1 MKVIV
6 GLSCWVLGALQ
17 GAILILVP
25 VMMEQGEVTAWM
37 IAIPLALG
45 TFIFVVGSGYWG
57 RWLDRCVANQRPLS
71 VVLTLILFGF
81 TLSQL
86 SFLSLLESNQLTG
99 TSLIIG
105 LCLSRVLH
113 GMFCSGVIPTAQLWL
128 SQKDKQGEKLIWV
141 TISTNMGRVTAPLL
155 TFVPIDVTYFSL
167 WFILFITLLA
177 CISCCFLMCYQR
189 NNKQF
194 NFLSSLK
201 YRLKDFN
208 EAAASPTTTSTT
220 TSPTTVT
227 TRVTTNTIARLAS
240 TIMMT
245 AFFITLFSSQLQ
257 FSLGPILSANGVLTA
272 LQASAM
278 TAQLLL
284 SASISALF
292 SLFVLYKLLIRSTL
306 VFLSFITLS
315 FALGTVLLV
324 LDIQLMLSVILICS
338 ALAMA
343 PVWYTA
349 TAMSSTETR
358 KARVSASISQAHTL
372 GNAFG
377 ALLAGLLL
385 TWNSD
390 YLFLGFAIL
399 TVLIV
404 LGWLRLYRQSTSL
417 NNAVVNLP
425 RQSVIEK

>member
-99 TSLIIG
+99 TNLIIG

-177 CISCCFLMCYQR
+177 CTSCCFLMCYHR

-201 YRLKDFN
+201 YRLNDDNK
-208 EAAASPTTTSTT
+208 AAASTTTTSIT
-220 TSPTTVT
+220 TSPTAVT

-272 LQASAM
+272 FQASAM

-292 SLFVLYKLLIRSTL
+292 SLFVLYKLLIRSTPL
-306 VFLSFITLS
+306 FLSFITLS
-315 FALGTVLLV
+315 FVLGTVLLI
-324 LDIQLMLSVILICS
+324 LDIQLMLSVILISS

-349 TAMSSTETR
+349 TAMGSTETR

-390 YLFLGFAIL
+390 YLFLGFVIL
-399 TVLIV
+399 MVLIV
-404 LGWLRLYRQSTSL
+404 LGWLRLYRQSTPL

>member
-71 VVLTLILFGF
+71 LILTLILFGF

-99 TSLIIG
+99 TNLIIG

-128 SQKDKQGEKLIWV
+128 AQKDKQGEKLIWV
-141 TISTNMGRVTAPLL
+141 TISTNMGRITAPLL
-155 TFVPIDVTYFSL
+155 TFVPLDVTYFSL
-167 WFILFITLLA
+167 WFVLFITLLA

-194 NFLSSLK
+194 NFLSSPK
-201 YRLKDFN
+201 YRLEDDN
-208 EAAASPTTTSTT
+208 EAAAYPTTA
-220 TSPTTVT
+220 PTIAPTPNT
-227 TRVTTNTIARLAS
+227 AAVTTNKIARLGY
-240 TIMMT
+240 TVIMT
-245 AFFITLFSSQLQ
+245 AFLITLFSSQLQ
-257 FSLGPILSANGVLTA
+257 FSLGPILSTNGVLTA

-292 SLFVLYKLLIRSTL
+292 SLFVLYKLLIRSTPL
-306 VFLSFITLS
+306 FLSFITLS

-324 LDIQLMLSVILICS
+324 LDIQLMLSVILISS

-349 TAMSSTETR
+349 TAMGSTETR

-385 TWNSD
+385 TWNSG

-404 LGWLRLYRQSTSL
+404 LGWLRLYRQSTPL

>member
-17 GAILILVP
+17 CAILILVP

-45 TFIFVVGSGYWG
+45 TFIFVIGSGYWG

-71 VVLTLILFGF
+71 LVLTLILFGF

-99 TSLIIG
+99 TNLIIG

-141 TISTNMGRVTAPLL
+141 TISTNMGRVTASLL
-155 TFVPIDVTYFSL
+155 TFVPVDVTYFSL
-167 WFILFITLLA
+167 WFVLFITLLA
-177 CISCCFLMCYQR
+177 CISCCFIMCYQR
-189 NNKQF
+189 DNKQF
-194 NFLSSLK
+194 NLLSSLK
-201 YRLKDFN
+201 YRLKDDD
-208 EAAASPTTTSTT
+208 EAVTFSTTTSNTT
-220 TSPTTVT
+220 PTASPTTVT

-272 LQASAM
+272 LQASAI

-292 SLFVLYKLLIRSTL
+292 
-306 VFLSFITLS
+306 
-315 FALGTVLLV
+315 
-324 LDIQLMLSVILICS
+324 
-338 ALAMA
+338 
-343 PVWYTA
+343 
-349 TAMSSTETR
+349 
-358 KARVSASISQAHTL
+358 
-372 GNAFG
+372 
-377 ALLAGLLL
+377 
-385 TWNSD
+385 
-390 YLFLGFAIL
+390 
-399 TVLIV
+399 
-404 LGWLRLYRQSTSL
+404 
-417 NNAVVNLP
+417 
-425 RQSVIEK
+425 

>member
-25 VMMEQGEVTAWM
+25 VMMDQGEMTAWM

-45 TFIFVVGSGYWG
+45 TFIFVIGSGYWG
-57 RWLDRCVANQRPLS
+57 RWLDRCVVNQRPLS
-71 VVLTLILFGF
+71 LVLALILFGF
-81 TLSQL
+81 MLSQL

-99 TSLIIG
+99 TNLIVG
-105 LCLSRVLH
+105 LCFSRVLH

-128 SQKDKQGEKLIWV
+128 AQKDKQGEKLIWV

-155 TFVPIDVTYFSL
+155 TFVPLNVTYFSL
-167 WFILFITLLA
+167 WFVLFITFLA
-177 CISCCFLMCYQR
+177 CISCFFLMYYQR
-189 NNKQF
+189 DNKQL
-194 NFLSSLK
+194 NFLSSPK
-201 YRLKDFN
+201 YRLADGYVG
-208 EAAASPTTTSTT
+208 ATTATVSTAGST
-220 TSPTTVT
+220 AVITDTL
-227 TRVTTNTIARLAS
+227 ARFGS

-272 LQASAM
+272 FQASAM

-292 SLFVLYKLLIRSTL
+292 SLFVLYKLLIRSTPL
-306 VFLSFITLS
+306 FLSFITLS

-324 LDIQLMLSVILICS
+324 LDIQLMLSVILISS

-349 TAMSSTETR
+349 TAMGSTETR

-399 TVLIV
+399 MVLIV
-404 LGWLRLYRQSTSL
+404 LGWLRLYRQSAPL

>member
-71 VVLTLILFGF
+71 LVLTLILFGF

-99 TSLIIG
+99 TNLIIG

-155 TFVPIDVTYFSL
+155 TFLPVDVTYFSL
-167 WFILFITLLA
+167 WFVLFITLLA

-189 NNKQF
+189 DNKQF
-194 NFLSSLK
+194 NLLSSLK
-201 YRLKDFN
+201 YRLKDDD
-208 EAAASPTTTSTT
+208 EAATFSTT
-220 TSPTTVT
+220 TPTAST
-227 TRVTTNTIARLAS
+227 TRVTTNTIERLAS

-292 SLFVLYKLLIRSTL
+292 SLFVLYKLLIRSTP

-315 FALGTVLLV
+315 FVLGTVLLV
-324 LDIQLMLSVILICS
+324 LGIQLMLSVILISS

-349 TAMSSTETR
+349 TAMGSTETR

-377 ALLAGLLL
+377 ALLAGSLL

-390 YLFLGFAIL
+390 YLFLGFVIL
-399 TVLIV
+399 MVLIV
-404 LGWLRLYRQSTSL
+404 LGWLRLYRQSTPL
-417 NNAVVNLP
+417 NNAVENLP